1 MDLGSLLKEKLGGAH
16 GDADMSEEDA
26 FDRLYDALKSGDRD
40 EARDAFEHAVYEHQ
54 MALDDEDDEDLVDE
68 DEEDGGGI
76 LLAMSPRKRAMTS
89 DSRMKK
95 PKGSGADFTET
106 EQRMIDRHYR
116 KKPKRTKR
124 RRKGSSGFYKTEA
137 RDQRELDRLPK
148 KYKYGADFTE
158 TEKQFLGKGK

>member
-76 LLAMSPRKRAMTS
+76 LLAMSPKKRAMTS
-89 DSRMKK
+89 ERKMKR
-95 PKGSGADFTET
+95 PRS
-106 EQRMIDRHYR
+106 DR
-116 KKPKRTKR
+116 KR